1 MRNTD
6 LVQFL
11 KLIYAERDISRAALA
26 EKTRLAPSYITV
38 TIRQL
43 QEKGWLL
50 EGERV
55 RSRAGRRRRLLHFN
69 PALAHLLGIE
79 IGRAYSRIVV
89 TDFLG
94 TVLSHKR
101 ISSHVS
107 KGRDH
112 ALGLIHPEVKACL
125 QHDPRVQGIGIA
137 HSGVIDTA
145 AGSVLFWPEVQ
156 GWRDVPLKQIFEGEY
171 GLLTV
176 VEDSVRTWAKAEQ
189 QFGQG
194 RGHSNFVCIDIGMGI
209 GAAIFVDGHPYVGAS
224 GLAGE
229 LGHTTIDENGD
240 LCSCGNRGCLE
251 VIASGAAII
260 NRVRS
265 ALEKG
270 VGSVLGE
277 EDSTSSPED
286 LSIESIVTAAKAHDR
301 LCELVLREA
310 GTHLGTAMA
319 GLVNLLNPE
328 TIILGGALP
337 RAATDLILEP
347 LRGTLKA
354 RALQQS
360 VSRVDVAISQLPDDA
375 TAAGAALAVA
385 ERTLEDLC
393 RAW

>member
-11 KLIYAERDISRAALA
+11 KLIHAERNISRAALA

-55 RSRAGRRRRLLHFN
+55 RSHAGRRRRLLHIN
-69 PALAHLLGIE
+69 PELAHLLGIE
-79 IGRAYSRIVV
+79 IGRAYSRVVV

-94 TVLSHKR
+94 TVLFHKR
-101 ISSHVS
+101 ISSHVP
-107 KGRDH
+107 KGRDYV
-112 ALGLIHPEVKACL
+112 LGLIHAEVKSCL
-125 QHDPRVQGIGIA
+125 QHDPRIKGIGIA
-137 HSGVIDTA
+137 HSGVIDRA

-156 GWRDVPLKQIFEGEY
+156 GWRDVPLKQIFESAY

-194 RGHSNFVCIDIGMGI
+194 RGHSNFVCIDVGMGI

-251 VIASGAAII
+251 VMASGAAII

-277 EDSTSSPED
+277 DNTYSPEN
-286 LSIESIVTAAKAHDR
+286 LSIEAIVAAAQAHDR
-301 LCELVLREA
+301 LCGLVLREA
-310 GTHLGTAMA
+310 GTHLGTALA

-328 TIILGGALP
+328 TIILGGAVP

-347 LRGTLKA
+347 LLGTLKA
-354 RALQQS
+354 RAFQQS
-360 VSRVDVAISQLPDDA
+360 VSRVDVAISQLTDDA
-375 TAAGAALAVA
+375 AAAGAALAVA
-385 ERTLEDLC
+385 ERMLEDLC
-393 RAW
+393 RV

>member
-1 MRNTD
+1 MRSSD
-6 LVQFL
+6 LIQFL
-11 KLIYAERDISRAALA
+11 KLIYAEGSISRAALA

-55 RSRAGRRRRLLHFN
+55 RSHAGRRRRLLHIN
-69 PALAHLLGIE
+69 PELAHLLGIE

-94 TVLSHKR
+94 TVLSRKR
-101 ISSHVS
+101 ISSQVS

-112 ALGLIHPEVKACL
+112 VLGLIHPEVKAFL

-137 HSGVIDTA
+137 HSGVIDPVG
-145 AGSVLFWPEVQ
+145 GSVLFWPEVQ

-194 RGHSNFVCIDIGMGI
+194 RGHSNFVCIDIGLGI

-251 VIASGAAII
+251 VVSSGAAII

-270 VGSVLGE
+270 VGSILGE
-277 EDSTSSPED
+277 NSTSSSEN
-286 LSIESIVTAAKAHDR
+286 LSIQSIVTAAKAHDR
-301 LCELVLREA
+301 LCELILREA
-310 GTHLGTAMA
+310 GTHLGTALA

-328 TIILGGALP
+328 TIILGGAVP
-337 RAATDLILEP
+337 RAATNLILEP
-347 LRGTLKA
+347 LLGTLKA
-354 RALQQS
+354 RAFQQS
-360 VSRVDVAISQLPDDA
+360 VNRVDVAISQLTDDA

-393 RAW
+393 GAK

>member
-11 KLIYAERDISRAALA
+11 KLIYAEENISRAALA

-38 TIRQL
+38 TVRKL

-50 EGERV
+50 EGDRV
-55 RSRAGRRRRLLHFN
+55 RSHAGRSRRLLHLN
-69 PALAHLLGIE
+69 PELAHLLGIE
-79 IGRAYSRIVV
+79 IGRAYSRVAV

-94 TVLSHKR
+94 SVVSHRK
-101 ISSHVS
+101 IPSQVS
-107 KGRDH
+107 KGRDCV
-112 ALGLIHPEVKACL
+112 LSLIHTEVKSCL
-125 QHDPRVQGIGIA
+125 QNDPRIQGIGIA
-137 HSGVIDTA
+137 HSGVIDRD

-156 GWRDVPLKQIFEGEY
+156 GWREVPLKQNFESAY

-189 QFGQG
+189 QFGKG
-194 RGHSNFVCIDIGMGI
+194 KGHGNFVCVDMGMGI
-209 GAAIFVDGHPYVGAS
+209 GAAIFVDGQPYVGAS

-251 VIASGAAII
+251 VMASGAAII
-260 NRVRS
+260 NKVRS

-270 VGSVLGE
+270 VSSALSEDRTNSE
-277 EDSTSSPED
+277 EN
-286 LSIESIVTAAKAHDR
+286 LSIEAIVAAAQAHDR

-310 GTHLGTAMA
+310 GTHLGTALA

-328 TIILGGALP
+328 TIILGGAVP
-337 RAATDLILEP
+337 RAAGDLILEP
-347 LRGTLKA
+347 LQVTLRA
-354 RALQQS
+354 RAFQQS
-360 VSRVDVAISQLPDDA
+360 VSRVEVAISQLTDEA
-375 TAAGAALAVA
+375 AAAGAALAVA
-385 ERTLEDLC
+385 EKMLESWC
-393 RAW
+393 RD